1 MEVLHPST
9 PSPGATPRIRTPKAP
24 QYGYSDPYE
33 PYTPRKSTRI
43 AQRAADRTPSPQLSS
58 RHFSEPQQTSFGS
71 PKSSK
76 KRMTSNLATPALSP
90 QKKRMPPMESSRRLS
105 GTLTAESAANAAV
118 ALGLASNPESRSSRA
133 SALAGAGMLI
143 TPAKTPQKPPTE
155 QAKAKVGSIARTL
168 FHNED
173 DADVMPSPRKMRTQN
188 YTLDSFC
195 NEEEADEPIQIY
207 TDSHER
213 IPEIDDSAENPF
225 YVGQSTAVPEPP
237 KRRSTRQTVTIPGE
251 GKVSVDEAI
260 RREDGM
266 LIVFR
271 GKKQFR
277 KFSEIDESSS
287 GKSEGLDDGEGG
299 LESAVESSSRRPFT
313 RSSIKPRLLFP
324 TTKAGE
330 SKTVNEDEEAAT
342 DIEDHVLAGMEED
355 QPVTPAD
362 LVEHAP
368 GTPDAPRFAPA
379 SPPTTARTT
388 RSANKKVVESTP
400 MKSKQPGKRS
410 PFDGWRRTKN
420 GSQSTGHKRPGDELA
435 AASTKRTK
443 A

>member
-1 MEVLHPST
+1 
-9 PSPGATPRIRTPKAP
+9 
-24 QYGYSDPYE
+24 
-33 PYTPRKSTRI
+33 
-43 AQRAADRTPSPQLSS
+43 
-58 RHFSEPQQTSFGS
+58 
-71 PKSSK
+71 
-76 KRMTSNLATPALSP
+76 MTSNLATPALSP

-173 DADVMPSPRKMRTQN
+173 DADIMPSPRKMRTQN

-266 LIVFR
+266 LIVLYVSNLDFLYFCLLLTISLPRSR

-355 QPVTPAD
+355 QPFTPAD